1 MDIFDARVQ
10 ELVAIAA
17 SVAAN
22 CEPCFKHHYDQAR
35 RLGVSEA
42 DMTAAVNMAELI
54 KKAPAR
60 KMSELSNRLL
70 GIEPSESLIAVIS
83 SNPE

>member
-1 MDIFDARVQ
+1 MSIFDAKVQ

-35 RLGVSEA
+35 RLGVSSD
-42 DMTAAVNMAELI
+42 DMAAAVSIAESV

-60 KMSELSNRLL
+60 KMSELTQRIL
-70 GIEPSESLIAVIS
+70 GLESSDSPVDAS
-83 SNPE
+83 SDTSK